1 MKTSTSIRKSIMYQV
16 FYEVLVILAPL
27 ITAPIV
33 SRALGPECSGIYSYT
48 YSIAGYFVLFC
59 MLGIKNHG
67 SRIIAEKS
75 ENQDELNQTFSN
87 LLVLHIFISFIV
99 FLAYIIYVFAISSSS
114 IRLFALLQGMYV
126 LSALFDISWFYI
138 GIEQF
143 KITVIRN
150 VVIKLLTI
158 LLIVLLVKTS
168 SDLWK
173 YVAIMAGGILVSQ
186 IWLWFHLNKYVKIVK
201 PDKDGILE
209 NMKPMMVLFIPVIAV
224 SLYKMMDKI
233 MIGWVNTTELG
244 YYEYADKIIS
254 VPMSVIEAIGVVM
267 LPRISK
273 LLANGGKEESKHLIQ
288 TSMKLNM
295 ILAIAMAFGVASISQ
310 EFAPVFFGQEYISC
324 AALMIGLS
332 ITIPF
337 LSFAN
342 VLRKQFMIPM
352 KMDRAYTIAVFC
364 GAAVNLVCNLIFI
377 PKFFARG
384 ALIGT
389 ILAEVI
395 VCIMHIY
402 ACKNYL
408 PIKEYVKNLLP
419 YLVAG
424 LCMYLIVRFTAEQF
438 TASVLGLVVE
448 VIVGGITYLLL
459 AMCILLIQKD
469 EIIFQVW
476 HRLKRQLKKIITG

>member
-1 MKTSTSIRKSIMYQV
+1 MKTSIRKNIMYQI

-33 SRALGPECSGIYSYT
+33 ARALGPECSGIYSYT

-75 ENQDELNQTFSN
+75 ENQDELNRTFSN
-87 LLVLHIFISFIV
+87 LLTLHILISIVV
-99 FLAYIIYVFAISSSS
+99 FLAYIVYVFGISSSNYRFFS
-114 IRLFALLQGMYV
+114 LLQGMYV

-143 KITVIRN
+143 KVTVVRN
-150 VVIKLLTI
+150 IVIKLLTI
-158 LLIVLLVKTS
+158 LMIVLLVKTS

-173 YVAIMAGGILVSQ
+173 YVAIMAGGVLVSQ
-186 IWLWFHLNKYVKIVK
+186 IWLWFHLNKYVRIVR

-209 NMKPMMVLFIPVIAV
+209 NMKPLLVLFIPVIAV

-233 MIGWVNTTELG
+233 MIGWVNKTELG
-244 YYEYADKIIS
+244 YYEYAEKIIAI
-254 VPMSVIEAIGVVM
+254 PMSVIEAIGVVM
-267 LPRISK
+267 LPRISN
-273 LLANGGKEESKHLIQ
+273 LLANGGEKESKRLIRI
-288 TSMKLNM
+288 SMKLNM

-310 EFAPVFFGQEYISC
+310 EFAPVFFGKQYISC
-324 AALMIGLS
+324 AALMRGLS

-352 KMDRAYTIAVFC
+352 KMDRAYTIAVFS

-377 PKFFARG
+377 PKFYAKG
-384 ALIGT
+384 AMIGT

-402 ACKNYL
+402 TCKNSL
-408 PIKEYVKNLLP
+408 PIKEYIKNLLP
-419 YLVAG
+419 YLAAG
-424 LCMYLIVRFTAEQF
+424 MCMYLIVRIVAAKMN
-438 TASVLGLVVE
+438 ASILGLVVE
-448 VIVGGITYLLL
+448 VVVGGVTYLLL
-459 AMCILLIQKD
+459 AVCILLFQKD
-469 EIIFQVW
+469 EIVFQACE
-476 HRLKRQLKKIITG
+476 RLKRK